1 MPRLPVRC
9 LEIAFLLS
17 NTPLM
22 RGCRLFG
29 NPFAVC
35 FSVLPDEDKAVLYNF
50 LIVPPWWN
58 DRLT

>member
-22 RGCRLFG
+22 RGRRFFG
-29 NPFAVC
+29 NPFALY
-35 FSVLPDEDKAVLYNF
+35 FSILPGEDKAVLYYIV
-50 LIVPPWWN
+50 IVPPGWN
-58 DRLT
+58 DRIT

>member
-22 RGCRLFG
+22 RGCRFFG
-29 NPFAVC
+29 NPFALY
-35 FSVLPDEDKAVLYNF
+35 FSVLPDEDKEVLYYNF
-50 LIVPPWWN
+50 IVPLGWN
-58 DRLT
+58 DRIT

>member
-1 MPRLPVRC
+1 MPRLPVRY

-29 NPFAVC
+29 NPFAVF
-35 FSVLPDEDKAVLYNF
+35 FSVLPDEIKAVLYCNF
-50 LIVPPWWN
+50 IVPPMWN